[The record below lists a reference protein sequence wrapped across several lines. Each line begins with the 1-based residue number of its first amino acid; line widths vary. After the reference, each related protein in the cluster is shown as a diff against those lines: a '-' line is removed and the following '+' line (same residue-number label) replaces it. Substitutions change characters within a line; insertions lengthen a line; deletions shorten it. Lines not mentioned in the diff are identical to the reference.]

1 MRRDP
6 VRAAASIVALAVV
19 LALGFQPRA
28 ASMPRLMD
36 QYNAHPLSVA
46 QNRDKCVICHVHADG
61 SGALTT
67 FGEKYDRV
75 GLDFTPELI
84 QAFPNLFTA
93 GAPGSGAAGSA
104 SAGGGAAP
112 PPAVP
117 GNEPFDPAIYYKK
130 ECSKCHGKYGDG
142 DPMQGVPAF
151 ATKKWIDE
159 RSGKTDEL
167 LHIIL
172 KGKDKMV
179 GQEGRIDLEQ
189 ARQLL
194 DIIRGIA
201 TQYS

>member
-1 MRRDP
+1 
-6 VRAAASIVALAVV
+6 
-19 LALGFQPRA
+19 
-28 ASMPRLMD
+28 MPRLMD
-36 QYNAHPLSVA
+36 RYNEHPLSLA
-46 QNRDKCVICHVHADG
+46 RNRDNCVICHVHADG
-61 SGALTT
+61 SGPLTT
-67 FGEKYDRV
+67 FGERYDRV

-84 QAFPNLFTA
+84 RAFPNLFAAPGDGGA
-93 GAPGSGAAGSA
+93 GAVGPVPPAAAGP
-104 SAGGGAAP
+104 AGNP
-112 PPAVP
+112 VVP
-117 GNEPFDPAIYYKK
+117 GNEPFDPAVYYKK

-159 RSGKTDEL
+159 RSDRTEEL

-179 GQEGRIDLEQ
+179 GQEGRINEEQ

-194 DIIRGIA
+194 EIIRGIA